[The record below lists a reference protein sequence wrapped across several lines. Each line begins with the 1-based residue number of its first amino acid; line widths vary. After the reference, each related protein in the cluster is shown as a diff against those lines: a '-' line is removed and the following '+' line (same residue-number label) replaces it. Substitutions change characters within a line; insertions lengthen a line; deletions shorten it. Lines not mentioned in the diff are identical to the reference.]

1 MAISERN
8 ASSIDFAEIVEK
20 MGGAENIREDLRSF
34 SRRTERMDARLGE
47 LKERYPDKWVALL
60 DDGDIITADS
70 LGGVLKKLDERGIPR
85 RGAVVKLMETNPSVI
100 II

>member
-8 ASSIDFAEIVEK
+8 ATSIDLAEIVEK
-20 MGGAENIREDLRSF
+20 MGGAENIREDFRRF

-60 DDGDIITADS
+60 DGGDIIAADS
-70 LGGVLKKLDERGIPR
+70 LGDVLKKLDERGIPR
-85 RGAVVKLMETNPSVI
+85 RKAVVKLMETNPSVI